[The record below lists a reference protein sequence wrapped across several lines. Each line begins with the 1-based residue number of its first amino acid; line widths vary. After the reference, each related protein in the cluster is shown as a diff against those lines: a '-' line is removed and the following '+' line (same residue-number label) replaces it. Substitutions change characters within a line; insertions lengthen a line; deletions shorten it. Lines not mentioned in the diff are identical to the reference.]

1 MEATV
6 PEVTRRIIFERPD
19 IASIVASGKICA
31 DMHFH
36 THYSDSYTQTKDVVR
51 LAGSSGMGVAI
62 TDHNQI
68 GGVLDAVEMKSGALI
83 VPGMEVSTSDGP
95 HILTYFYSWRDLK
108 SFWDSNIKDN
118 IR

>member
-6 PEVTRRIIFERPD
+6 PEMTQSIIFERPD
-19 IASIVASGKICA
+19 MASIAASGMMCA

-36 THYSDSYTQTKDVVR
+36 THYSDSYTRTEDVIR
-51 LAGSSGMGVAI
+51 LALRKGAGVAI

-68 GGVLDAVEMKSGALI
+68 GGVLDAVEMKSEALI

-108 SFWDSNIKDN
+108 SFWDNNIKDN